1 MISLTRRLFWNLCKR
16 HGQPSRS
23 KSRMCRHWTFRLS
36 TTAATVDRVHTHRL
50 WIHPCAPGIHSFCTR
65 FRSDGPDGIYCTEP
79 YLRAAHRTSQH
90 APHEATRRLSC
101 ICISI
106 AGRVRI
112 QMMPQ
117 SAASP
122 AEPEHYSTT
131 HSTAASRRDGFSTKC
146 SIRIPV
152 RRMVCIAAGGADA
165 R

>member
-1 MISLTRRLFWNLCKR
+1 
-16 HGQPSRS
+16 
-23 KSRMCRHWTFRLS
+23 MCRHWTFRLS
-36 TTAATVDRVHTHRL
+36 TTAATVDRVHAHRL
-50 WIHPCAPGIHSFCTR
+50 WNHPCAPGIHSFCAQ
-65 FRSDGPDGIYCTEP
+65 FRSDGPDGTYSTQP

-122 AEPEHYSTT
+122 AEPKHYHTVDYCIEARWVQHEMQHPDT
-131 HSTAASRRDGFSTKC
+131 C
-146 SIRIPV
+146 
-152 RRMVCIAAGGADA
+152 MVCIAAGVADA